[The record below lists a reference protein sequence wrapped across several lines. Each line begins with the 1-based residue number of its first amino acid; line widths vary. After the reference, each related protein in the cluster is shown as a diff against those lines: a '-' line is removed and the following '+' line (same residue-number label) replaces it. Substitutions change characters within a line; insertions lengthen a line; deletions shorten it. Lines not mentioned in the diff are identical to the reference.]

1 MMSNGYGPFGKAD
14 KAEAVQQSQRPRI
27 RLYRRNAFAKRPVPS
42 RSRKA
47 EGGEQKGAATSPMLH
62 RDFFVFST

>member
-14 KAEAVQQSQRPRI
+14 KAEAVQPSERPRI

-47 EGGEQKGAATSPMLH
+47 EGGERKSTATAPMLH